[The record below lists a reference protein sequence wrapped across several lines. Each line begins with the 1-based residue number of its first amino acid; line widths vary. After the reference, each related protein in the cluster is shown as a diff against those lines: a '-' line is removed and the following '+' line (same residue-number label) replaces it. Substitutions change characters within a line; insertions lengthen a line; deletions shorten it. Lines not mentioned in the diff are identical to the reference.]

1 VEVAISTM
9 NKKLANQI
17 AVVTGA
23 SRGLGRATALKLVQE
38 GAKVVVHYGASQ
50 KAADALVAEIA
61 EQGGEA
67 VAVGADLS
75 QPNGAALLAEA
86 VEKAVGP
93 AIDILVNNAGVLEYG
108 GLANTTEEQFDKQF
122 NVNVKSLFF
131 VTQKLAPKIK
141 DGGRVVNLSS
151 VVSRTDFPG
160 IAAYSATKG
169 AVDVLTRAFANELGA
184 RNITVN
190 AVAPGA
196 IETDMAQGFLGNEE
210 GRQFILGAQALK
222 RIGQAEDIA
231 NAVFSLVAP
240 EGAWITGQI
249 IEVSGGTRL

>member
-1 VEVAISTM
+1 VEVARHKMS
-9 NKKLANQI
+9 KKLENKV

-23 SRGLGRATALKLVQE
+23 SRGLGRATALKLASE
-38 GAKVVVHYGASQ
+38 GATVVVHYGASQ
-50 KAADALVAEIA
+50 KAADELVAEIKKN
-61 EQGGEA
+61 GGKA
-67 VAVGADLS
+67 TVVGADLNTPEGP
-75 QPNGAALLAEA
+75 QKLAD
-86 VEKAVGP
+86 AVGE
-93 AIDILVNNAGVLEYG
+93 IDILVNNAGVLEYG
-108 GLANTTEEQFDKQF
+108 GLANTTEAQFDKQF
-122 NVNVKSLFF
+122 TVNVKSLFF

-151 VVSRTDFPG
+151 VVARTDFPG

-190 AVAPGA
+190 AIAPGA
-196 IETDMAQGFLGNEE
+196 IDTDMAQGLLGTEE
-210 GRQFILGAQALK
+210 GRQMMLGMQSLK

-231 NAVFSLVAP
+231 NAVFAAVIP
-240 EGAWITGQI
+240 EASWITGQI